1 MKDENA
7 NKPKKGLFSK
17 ILDAVTTTEEV
28 VETATKTEPAAITAS
43 QTTTVTPTVV
53 QSLPTTSTPVI
64 NSSQP
69 FVAGAGIVDND
80 VYAKIWARINA
91 ADQEGFDFLEFK
103 KTMTGLDKVA
113 GLTPAMKYQTA
124 FNMLSGLGTITKEAI
139 LESLKVYLGVVNTAE
154 EQFNQMVEDAVE
166 EKVNLKIS
174 QANAKQKEIEELT
187 AKVNTLQQEIG
198 ELTTSA
204 NIEASKLDISRKNF
218 AYTAQV
224 IKQEL
229 TTEQANIET
238 LITNQVT
245 N

>member
-1 MKDENA
+1 MGDQTE

-28 VETATKTEPAAITAS
+28 VETVNKTEPAAITAS
-43 QTTTVTPTVV
+43 QTTVTPTVV
-53 QSLPTTSTPVI
+53 QSLPTTAAPVL

-103 KTMTGLDKVA
+103 KTMSGLDKVA
-113 GLTPAMKYQTA
+113 GFTPAMKYQTA
-124 FNMLSGLGTITKEAI
+124 FNMLAGLGPISKESI
-139 LESLKVYLGVVNTAE
+139 LDSLKVYLGVVNSTE
-154 EQFNQMVEDAVE
+154 EEFNQMIEDAYE
-166 EKVNLKIS
+166 EKVNIKIAS
-174 QANAKQKEIEELT
+174 ANAKQKEIEELT
-187 AKVNTLQQEIG
+187 AKVNALQQEIG

-204 NIEASKLDISRKNF
+204 NIESSKLDASKKNF

-229 TTEQANIET
+229 ATEQANVET
-238 LITNQVT
+238 LITNQTTT